1 MDKLEYGW
9 WERKR
14 GNVKIPPYL
23 GDKRNFTLTLEE
35 LEKYDAMLSAM
46 VTVCTDERRK
56 VRLNYVAMKNG
67 QLPAF
72 STDTPRCT
80 SLAHVMEFMVQCAR
94 SKLALTQ
101 FLVDVTGQRVKEKR
115 DDVS

>member
-1 MDKLEYGW
+1 MDKMEYGW

-23 GDKRNFTLTLEE
+23 GDKRNFTLSLEE
-35 LEKYDAMLSAM
+35 LEKYHTLLAEMKKA
-46 VTVCTDERRK
+46 VEQEQEK
-56 VRLNYVAMKNG
+56 VRVNHKAVRYGRIM
-67 QLPAF
+67 
-72 STDTPRCT
+72 SWDTPPRCT
-80 SLAHVMEFMVQCAR
+80 GLAHVMEFMVQCAR

>member
-14 GNVKIPPYL
+14 GKVMIPPYI
-23 GDKRNFTLTLEE
+23 GDKRNFTLTLKE
-35 LEKYDAMLSAM
+35 LENYH
-46 VTVCTDERRK
+46 TVLAEMKKAVEQEQEK
-56 VRLNYVAMKNG
+56 VRVNHKAVRDGRIMSWDG
-67 QLPAF
+67 
-72 STDTPRCT
+72 TPRCT
-80 SLAHVMEFMVQCAR
+80 GLAHVMEFMVQCAR